1 MQSPEFE
8 ISIVGAFTSSHTFLI
23 PDEIV
28 EPFIAKNH
36 KRVRVVAAFQDKSI
50 EFYAALLKIQSKYY
64 MMFSKNKQKALGI
77 YPNDYFTLQFFED
90 TSKYG
95 VEVPEEF
102 EAVLL
107 SDYDAHQIF
116 EGFTKGKKRGIIYM
130 ISRYK
135 NSQTRIDKSLL
146 LCENLKRGIRENKEL
161 LKPF

>member
-8 ISIVGAFTSSHTFLI
+8 ISIAGAFTSSHTVLL
-23 PDEIV
+23 PNEIV
-28 EPFIAKNH
+28 EPFINKGQ
-36 KRVRVVAAFQDKSI
+36 KRVKVVASFQENSI
-50 EFYAALLKIQSKYY
+50 EFYAALIKRQDRYY
-64 MMFSKNKQKALGI
+64 MMFSKNNQKALGI
-77 YPNDYFTLQFFED
+77 YPNDYFTMQFFED

-95 VEVPEEF
+95 VEMPEEF

-107 SDYDAHQIF
+107 SDHDAHQIF
-116 EGFTKGKKRGIIYM
+116 EGLTSGKKRGIIYA

-135 NSQTRIDKSLL
+135 SSQTRIDKSLL